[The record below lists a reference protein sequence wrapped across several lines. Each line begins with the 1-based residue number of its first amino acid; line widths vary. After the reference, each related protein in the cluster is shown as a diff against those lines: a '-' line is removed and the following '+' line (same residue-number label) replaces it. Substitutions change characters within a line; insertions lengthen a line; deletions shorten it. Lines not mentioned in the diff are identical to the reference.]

1 MKVPVVQGVAAVRPV
16 VSLSAMSLSVMSRRV
31 PARVTGP
38 ARSTRSL
45 LSTGRDSRFVAGSL
59 ALLCKRDAGQ
69 LTSQDWAVR
78 QDRQVQQWRTGQPV

>member
-1 MKVPVVQGVAAVRPV
+1 MKVPVVQGAAAVRPA
-16 VSLSAMSLSVMSRRV
+16 VSRPV
-31 PARVTGP
+31 PTRITKP

-59 ALLCKRDAGQ
+59 ALLCQRDAGQ
-69 LTSQDWAVR
+69 LTGQDWALR